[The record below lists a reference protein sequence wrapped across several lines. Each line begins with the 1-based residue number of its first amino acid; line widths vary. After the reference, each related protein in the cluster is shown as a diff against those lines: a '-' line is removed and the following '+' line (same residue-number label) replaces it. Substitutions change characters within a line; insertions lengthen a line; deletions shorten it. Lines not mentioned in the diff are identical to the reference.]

1 MEATTQTNTTIVNYI
16 IILMFMV
23 KGMLRRFVL
32 DTLFFITSSSF
43 LNESSRRIIKRIEL
57 SLESFSYQLIVSQD

>member
-23 KGMLRRFVL
+23 KGMLRRFV

-43 LNESSRRIIKRIEL
+43 LNESSGRIIKRIEL

>member
-23 KGMLRRFVL
+23 KGMLRRFV

>member
-16 IILMFMV
+16 IILMFIV
-23 KGMLRRFVL
+23 KGMLRRFV

-43 LNESSRRIIKRIEL
+43 LNESSGRIIKRIEL

>member
-23 KGMLRRFVL
+23 KGMLRRFV
-32 DTLFFITSSSF
+32 DTYSLFHYI
-43 LNESSRRIIKRIEL
+43 LK
-57 SLESFSYQLIVSQD
+57 FSK

>member
-1 MEATTQTNTTIVNYI
+1 MEATTQTNSAIVNYI

-23 KGMLRRFVL
+23 KGMLRRFV

>member
-23 KGMLRRFVL
+23 KGMLRRFV
-32 DTLFFITSSSF
+32 DTLFFITFSSF
-43 LNESSRRIIKRIEL
+43 LNESSGRIIKRIEL

>member
-1 MEATTQTNTTIVNYI
+1 MEATTQTNSAIVNYI

-23 KGMLRRFVL
+23 KGMLRRFV

-43 LNESSRRIIKRIEL
+43 LNESSGRIIKRIEL

>member
-1 MEATTQTNTTIVNYI
+1 MEATTQTNSTIVNYI

-23 KGMLRRFVL
+23 KGMLRRFV

>member
-16 IILMFMV
+16 IFLMFMV
-23 KGMLRRFVL
+23 KGMLRRFV

-43 LNESSRRIIKRIEL
+43 LNESSGRIIKRIEL

>member
-1 MEATTQTNTTIVNYI
+1 MEATTQTNNAIVNYI

-23 KGMLRRFVL
+23 KGMLRRFV

-43 LNESSRRIIKRIEL
+43 LNESSGRIIKRIEL